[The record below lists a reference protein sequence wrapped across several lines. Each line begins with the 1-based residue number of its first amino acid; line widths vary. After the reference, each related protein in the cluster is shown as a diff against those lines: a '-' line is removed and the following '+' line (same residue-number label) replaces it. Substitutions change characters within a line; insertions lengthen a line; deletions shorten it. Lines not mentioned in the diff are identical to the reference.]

1 MKILIVEPRKHPREA
16 EIDGNLESMQK
27 TVGGYLQAIYP
38 FEDEIALV
46 CDDESKLKSDTKWNR
61 MLPETSDIIKGT
73 FFITGLGTEDFT
85 DLSPELMKKYKQR
98 FWNIELFIPTPNG
111 MMPIVIRD

>member
-1 MKILIVEPRKHPREA
+1 MKVLIVEPRKHPREA

-46 CDDESKLKSDTKWNR
+46 CDDES
-61 MLPETSDIIKGT
+61 
-73 FFITGLGTEDFT
+73 
-85 DLSPELMKKYKQR
+85 
-98 FWNIELFIPTPNG
+98 
-111 MMPIVIRD
+111 